1 VDFSLDGQRIVT
13 TSDDSTAR
21 VWDSVDGRL
30 LATLRGHAQV
40 VYSAAFS
47 PDGKCILT
55 SSYDQ
60 TARLWRL
67 LTLDDIQHTLVK

>member
-1 VDFSLDGQRIVT
+1 
-13 TSDDSTAR
+13 
-21 VWDSVDGRL
+21 
-30 LATLRGHAQV
+30 V

-60 TARLWRL
+60 TARVWRL
-67 LTLDDIQHTLVK
+67 LTLDDIQNILVK